1 MLPLTIVGLL
11 CGIVLALR
19 FNVFV
24 LIPAVFIGALVALGS
39 SMAVGA
45 TVGTMG
51 LSVVLVITALQLGYL
66 LGSFARYASL
76 AVMLRNRRLHVKAT
90 TRLNS
95 AQ

>member
-1 MLPLTIVGLL
+1 MLPLAIFSFL

-24 LIPAVFIGALVALGS
+24 LIPAIFIGSIVALGS

-45 TVGTMG
+45 TIGTMA
-51 LSVVLVITALQLGYL
+51 LSVVFVITALQLGYL
-66 LGSFARYASL
+66 FGSFARYALL
-76 AVMLRNRRLHVKAT
+76 ARMIRNGRLRVKAT

>member
-1 MLPLTIVGLL
+1 MLPLAILGFL
-11 CGIVLALR
+11 CGVILALR

-24 LIPAVFIGALVALGS
+24 LIPAIFLGS
-39 SMAVGA
+39 IVAIGSSLAVGA
-45 TVGTMG
+45 TIGTMS

-66 LGSFARYASL
+66 FGSFARYALL
-76 AVMLRNRRLHVKAT
+76 ARMIRNGRLRVKAT

>member
-1 MLPLTIVGLL
+1 MLPLAIFGLL
-11 CGIVLALR
+11 CGIVLALW

-24 LIPAVFIGALVALGS
+24 LIPAVFIGSLVALGS
-39 SMAVGA
+39 SMAAGA
-45 TVGTMG
+45 TIGTMG

-76 AVMLRNRRLHVKAT
+76 AVMIRNRRLHVKAT